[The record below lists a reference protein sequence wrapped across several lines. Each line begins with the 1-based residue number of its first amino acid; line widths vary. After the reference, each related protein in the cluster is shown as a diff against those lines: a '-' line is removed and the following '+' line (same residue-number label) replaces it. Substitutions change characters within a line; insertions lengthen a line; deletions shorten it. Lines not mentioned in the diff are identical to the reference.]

1 MILLV
6 GGLRGGGRLFLL
18 FEIGGVLCGGYR
30 GSEILSNLG
39 EWVFYFIEYMD
50 VCGYS

>member
-18 FEIGGVLCGGYR
+18 FEMGEGLCGGYWD
-30 GSEILSNLG
+30 SEILSNFG
-39 EWVFYFIEYMD
+39 E
-50 VCGYS
+50 